1 MVTTCARRGVLDL
14 DRGESHL
21 GRRMSAAD
29 KRIAELLE
37 RWLTSLELHSG
48 YLDLDNEAYGRAQA
62 WPPHQRPTRWIIDL
76 ARTRT
81 LDLKRL
87 LDERQAHGDTDFADA
102 LELMSFLTTLLGS
115 EHVERFIP
123 LAVPSKSGTV
133 VQRAPTAAARPTAP
147 AKAKE
152 EPAPTV
158 ARSAETSGTVKV
170 ARAPAPQQAA
180 APNRVIPAARAAPT
194 RVIPAASARTRNE
207 GSPAKTA
214 PRPDTSASA
223 RTRTGS
229 TSRAQTT
236 GTSRTGGA
244 RNAGASARAAET
256 AATSRGAGTKT
267 NAGGAR
273 LTERA
278 VNQVIADAVRMLDWG
293 SEWPQL
299 AGLIARLADRPPEK
313 EVWRILRE
321 HRATIDSKVEA
332 KARAG

>member
-1 MVTTCARRGVLDL
+1 
-14 DRGESHL
+14 
-21 GRRMSAAD
+21 MSAAD

-76 ARTRT
+76 ARSRT

-87 LDERQAHGDTDFADA
+87 LGERQARGEQEFADA

-123 LAVPSKSGTV
+123 LAVPPKSGTAA
-133 VQRAPTAAARPTAP
+133 QRTPAAAPRPAAP
-147 AKAKE
+147 KA
-152 EPAPTV
+152 EPAPAATR
-158 ARSAETSGTVKV
+158 AAETSGTGKV
-170 ARAPAPQQAA
+170 ARTPAPVQPP
-180 APNRVIPAARAAPT
+180 APSRVIPAARASTQT

-207 GSPAKTA
+207 SPAAKPA
-214 PRPDTSASA
+214 SRADAGVSA
-223 RTRTGS
+223 RTRATPTAKAPNG
-229 TSRAQTT
+229 
-236 GTSRTGGA
+236 GTARSGAA
-244 RNAGASARAAET
+244 RNTGPAARPAEPARANSKANASA
-256 AATSRGAGTKT
+256 
-267 NAGGAR
+267 AR
-273 LTERA
+273 LSDRA

-299 AGLIARLADRPPEK
+299 AGLIARLADRPAEK
-313 EVWRILRE
+313 DVWRILRE
-321 HRATIDSKVEA
+321 HRATIDSQVKA

>member
-1 MVTTCARRGVLDL
+1 
-14 DRGESHL
+14 
-21 GRRMSAAD
+21 MSAAD

-76 ARTRT
+76 ARSRT

-87 LDERQAHGDTDFADA
+87 LGERQARGEQEFADA

-123 LAVPSKSGTV
+123 LAVPSKSGTA
-133 VQRAPTAAARPTAP
+133 VQRTPAAAPRAAAP
-147 AKAKE
+147 KA
-152 EPAPTV
+152 EPAPAAT
-158 ARSAETSGTVKV
+158 RSAETSGAVKV
-170 ARAPAPQQAA
+170 ARTPAPVQPP
-180 APNRVIPAARAAPT
+180 APSRVIPAARASAQT

-207 GSPAKTA
+207 SPAAKPA
-214 PRPDTSASA
+214 SRADAGVSA
-223 RTRTGS
+223 RTRATPTTKAQNSGTARSGAARNTGQAA
-229 TSRAQTT
+229 RPAE
-236 GTSRTGGA
+236 GA
-244 RNAGASARAAET
+244 RANSKANASA
-256 AATSRGAGTKT
+256 
-267 NAGGAR
+267 AR
-273 LTERA
+273 LSDRA

-299 AGLIARLADRPPEK
+299 AGLIARLADRPAEK
-313 EVWRILRE
+313 DVWRILRE
-321 HRATIDSKVEA
+321 HRATIDSQVKA